1 VQAWPSPQIP
11 RLDGSAPAL
20 SLYDTASRSVRPTEP
35 GPVAT
40 MYVCGI
46 TPYDATHM
54 GHAATYLAF
63 DLIHR
68 YWLAAGHRVRYVQNV
83 TDIDDPLLER
93 AERDGIDWRD
103 LAVRETD
110 LFRSDMTALRVI
122 PPEQYI
128 GAVEAMDE
136 ISAAVAELLAAGA
149 GYRVDDQQYPD
160 VYFDITTTGRFGQ
173 ESGFDEATMV
183 ELSAE
188 RGGDPDRPGKRQRLD
203 PLLWRMARPGE
214 PAWPSPLGAGRPGWH
229 IECSVIATNR
239 LGARIDLQ
247 GGGSDLIFPHHEC
260 SAAHAEA
267 LSGEHPFAAHYVHT
281 GMMTLGGEK
290 MSKSLGNLA
299 FVSKLVGGGADPIAI
314 RAALLDGHYRVDRPW
329 SDDLLARATERLAT
343 WRAAAARSGEP
354 ADKTVTTIL
363 EALADDLDSP
373 RALRALD
380 AWAADGSLGGDGVA
394 VAADALLG
402 LALLD

>member
-1 VQAWPSPQIP
+1 
-11 RLDGSAPAL
+11 
-20 SLYDTASRSVRPTEP
+20 
-35 GPVAT
+35 

-54 GHAATYLAF
+54 GHAATYVTF
-63 DLIHR
+63 DLVHR
-68 YWLAAGHRVRYVQNV
+68 YWIAAGHQVRYVQNV

-93 AERDGIDWRD
+93 AERDGVGWQD
-103 LAVRETD
+103 LAEQQTD

-136 ISAAVAELLAAGA
+136 ISAAVAELMRAGA
-149 GYRVDDQQYPD
+149 GYRVQDEQYPD
-160 VYFDITTTGRFGQ
+160 VYFDIATTGRFGQ
-173 ESGFDEATMV
+173 ESGYDEQTML

-188 RGGDPDRPGKRQRLD
+188 RGGDPDRPGKRHRLD

-214 PAWPSPLGAGRPGWH
+214 PSWPSPLGDGRPGWH

-267 LSGEHPFAAHYVHT
+267 LSGEHPFAEHYVHT
-281 GMMTLGGEK
+281 GMMMLDGEK

-299 FVSKLVGGGADPIAI
+299 FVSKLVAGGADPMAI
-314 RAALLDGHYRVDRPW
+314 RAALLDAHYRTDRAW
-329 SDDLLARATERLAT
+329 SDDLLARASERLAA
-343 WRAAAARSGEP
+343 WREAAARAGEP
-354 ADKTVTTIL
+354 ADKTVTTVR

-380 AWAADGSLGGDGVA
+380 AWAADGSLGGDEVA

-402 LALLD
+402 LALRG